1 MANEEWVHWARERH
15 LLYQPLWPA
24 MATAFRGGGL
34 HRGGMRT
41 ITRGFSGTF
50 GGLPCFGYLA
60 GAGADPSG
68 ELQIVGL
75 RLAGVTF
82 PMLSLQEA
90 DFVADEPGIP
100 IEEEFDLRWRVS
112 AAHHGFA
119 RDVMSEAARR
129 LLIDVVPDFS
139 HIWFERDAVLLSARG
154 DVSTAAVD
162 RYLGLLRALVDAIP
176 SRVLDALRPRPF
188 APALPAYQQVSRQPV
203 APPMIARTQ
212 LVSWRVWAAR
222 RGWLYYDNAREIVE
236 RFNHGPVPGGRF
248 TDAFVGKFGTLPCF
262 GWRWI
267 AGTGPRPQVR
277 HVICLRQPGLTFPTV
292 RLTQEDALLAELV
305 GRGDIEVGDPTFDD
319 RWRVTAEEPEA
330 AREVLTPGVWRLF
343 ASPQLPPFGQV
354 WFERDVAAVVTE
366 GPIAPESVDGYLRFL
381 HDVMGAVAD

>member
-1 MANEEWVHWARERH
+1 MIEVMSPKGMELYGRLCGRVLAYAHARAGDRVEI
-15 LLYQPLWPA
+15 A
-24 MATAFRGGGL
+24 
-34 HRGGMRT
+34 
-41 ITRGFSGTF
+41 
-50 GGLPCFGYLA
+50 GYL
-60 GAGADPSG
+60 GS
-68 ELQIVGL
+68 
-75 RLAGVTF
+75 
-82 PMLSLQEA
+82 S
-90 DFVADEPGIP
+90 
-100 IEEEFDLRWRVS
+100 S
-112 AAHHGFA
+112 AFENA
-119 RDVMSEAARR
+119 MSEFA
-129 LLIDVVPDFS
+129 
-139 HIWFERDAVLLSARG
+139 DAY
-154 DVSTAAVD
+154 AVQNTSD
-162 RYLGLLRALVDAIP
+162 HRALVDAIP

-381 HDVMGAVAD
+381 HNVMGAVAD